1 MAFRSLLPHA
11 ARDGQPNAMT
21 CNYDG
26 LTTSQVVEALRLDHA
41 WDDLDG
47 DLPRRKQA
55 KKLKFTLLAA
65 LTRVVMGFP
74 MRGQRVGMGGLCA

>member
-26 LTTSQVVEALRLDHA
+26 VTTSQVVEALRCDHA
-41 WDDLDG
+41 WDDLNSDG
-47 DLPRRKQA
+47 KRRERA
-55 KKLKFTLLAA
+55 GKLRFMNWLVRRGVVSDW
-65 LTRVVMGFP
+65 RVVVEGP
-74 MRGQRVGMGGLCA
+74 EVEP

>member
-26 LTTSQVVEALRLDHA
+26 LTTSQVVEALRLDPA
-41 WDDLDG
+41 WNDLDG

-55 KKLKFTLLAA
+55 KKLKFANWLVRHGRMGDW
-65 LTRVVMGFP
+65 RVIVEGP
-74 MRGQRVGMGGLCA
+74 EVEP